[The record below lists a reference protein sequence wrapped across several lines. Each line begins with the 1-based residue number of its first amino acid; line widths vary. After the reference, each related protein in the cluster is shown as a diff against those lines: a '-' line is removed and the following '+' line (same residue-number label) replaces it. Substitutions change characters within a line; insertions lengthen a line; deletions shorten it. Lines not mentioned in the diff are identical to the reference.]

1 MIWEGE
7 LHTMIISMGE
17 MLGKAKKEGYGV
29 AAPNVFN
36 RETIEASF
44 LAAGKLKA
52 PLILDVA
59 SVHGIYE
66 CADLARF
73 YAARYPEVPVAVNL
87 DHGGAFED
95 IIQAIHAGF
104 SSVMID
110 RSTLLYEENV
120 REVKEIVKVAHAV
133 GVSVEAELGHVGQG
147 DEYEETR
154 DAGLTKLEEAQSYVE
169 ETGIDCLAVA
179 VGTSHGVYK
188 GTPHLEFELLSTLS
202 KEIKI
207 PLVLHGGSGT
217 GDDNLA
223 KAVKTG
229 IQKVNLNTDLSEAGK
244 NALRKALESSAPRKD
259 VKAAGEF
266 APKKMNMQQTIAAGT
281 EGFQEVLEH
290 YMRLFD
296 SQNRC

>member
-1 MIWEGE
+1 
-7 LHTMIISMGE
+7 
-17 MLGKAKKEGYGV
+17 
-29 AAPNVFN
+29 
-36 RETIEASF
+36 
-44 LAAGKLKA
+44 
-52 PLILDVA
+52 
-59 SVHGIYE
+59 
-66 CADLARF
+66 
-73 YAARYPEVPVAVNL
+73 
-87 DHGGAFED
+87 
-95 IIQAIHAGF
+95 
-104 SSVMID
+104 MID

-296 SQNRC
+296 SQNRW

>member
-1 MIWEGE
+1 
-7 LHTMIISMGE
+7 MIISMGE

-52 PLILDVA
+52 PVILDVA

-147 DEYEETR
+147 D
-154 DAGLTKLEEAQSYVE
+154 
-169 ETGIDCLAVA
+169 
-179 VGTSHGVYK
+179 
-188 GTPHLEFELLSTLS
+188 
-202 KEIKI
+202 
-207 PLVLHGGSGT
+207 
-217 GDDNLA
+217 
-223 KAVKTG
+223 
-229 IQKVNLNTDLSEAGK
+229 
-244 NALRKALESSAPRKD
+244 
-259 VKAAGEF
+259 
-266 APKKMNMQQTIAAGT
+266 
-281 EGFQEVLEH
+281 
-290 YMRLFD
+290 
-296 SQNRC
+296 

>member
-1 MIWEGE
+1 
-7 LHTMIISMGE
+7 MIISMGE

-52 PLILDVA
+52 PVILDVA

-147 DEYEETR
+147 DEYEETKR
-154 DAGLTKLEEAQSYVE
+154 
-169 ETGIDCLAVA
+169 C
-179 VGTSHGVYK
+179 GTDQIGR
-188 GTPHLEFELLSTLS
+188 ST
-202 KEIKI
+202 
-207 PLVLHGGSGT
+207 VLCG
-217 GDDNLA
+217 
-223 KAVKTG
+223 
-229 IQKVNLNTDLSEAGK
+229 
-244 NALRKALESSAPRKD
+244 R
-259 VKAAGEF
+259 
-266 APKKMNMQQTIAAGT
+266 
-281 EGFQEVLEH
+281 
-290 YMRLFD
+290 
-296 SQNRC
+296 NRN